1 MTFQKLRFTGPGE
14 APYQLG
20 QPLSVYDGS
29 VLLGTLDP
37 VILRQDG
44 TEIHIEA
51 FAPTRVVLSE
61 PRHIGRLILFELC
74 AYVSEHFH
82 QIQAISFSFSRPIRA
97 LGGPAKQATSRAEAL
112 KRIGAVNVQVT
123 PRTSGEH
130 VVSGVWPYSKRS
142 VAALRIALEEQRE
155 LFRERPIG
163 SGHRPD
169 TGLRAAL
176 RRVLARPSGRASR

>member
-1 MTFQKLRFTGPGE
+1 MIYEKLRFTGPGE
-14 APYQLG
+14 ATYQLG
-20 QPLSVYDGS
+20 QPLSIYHGN

-51 FAPTRVVLSE
+51 FAPTQVVLAE
-61 PRHIGRLILFELC
+61 PRHIGRLIFFELC
-74 AYVSEHFH
+74 AYISEHFD

-97 LGGPAKQATSRAEAL
+97 LGGPAQQATSRADAL
-112 KRIGAVNVQVT
+112 KRIGAVNVRVT
-123 PRTSGEH
+123 PRTAGKH

-142 VAALRIALEEQRE
+142 VAALRVALEEQRA

-163 SGHRPD
+163 SGHRPNA
-169 TGLRAAL
+169 GLRAAL
-176 RRVLARPSGRASR
+176 RRLIARRSGSQ